1 MTAGASGTVLT
12 NPLWVVKTR
21 FMAQAT
27 LPPSDAKYRH
37 TLDAVVR
44 IYRTEGFR
52 AFYKGLLPSL
62 MGVSHV
68 AVQFPLYE
76 KAKSWAGTS
85 TFLWV

>member
-1 MTAGASGTVLT
+1 
-12 NPLWVVKTR
+12 
-21 FMAQAT
+21 MAQAT
-27 LPPSDAKYRH
+27 MPPSAGRYKH
-37 TLDAVVR
+37 TLDAVVS

-76 KAKSWAGTS
+76 KAKSWAGECSYHLAPETKS
-85 TFLWV
+85 LRSRS

>member
-1 MTAGASGTVLT
+1 M
-12 NPLWVVKTR
+12 
-21 FMAQAT
+21 
-27 LPPSDAKYRH
+27 PPSAARYRN
-37 TLDAVVR
+37 TLDAVTT

-76 KAKSWAGTS
+76 KAKQWAGG
-85 TFLWV
+85 